1 MSCNVSNMHVLCICS
16 EEQYEKLEKV
26 YKRKCAVPHIGE
38 LKKIIDAC
46 QDNIKINVL
55 MTACS
60 CDFNRS

>member
-1 MSCNVSNMHVLCICS
+1 MLCIFS

-38 LKKIIDAC
+38 LKRINDAC
-46 QDNIKINVL
+46 QDIKINVL
-55 MTACS
+55 MAACS